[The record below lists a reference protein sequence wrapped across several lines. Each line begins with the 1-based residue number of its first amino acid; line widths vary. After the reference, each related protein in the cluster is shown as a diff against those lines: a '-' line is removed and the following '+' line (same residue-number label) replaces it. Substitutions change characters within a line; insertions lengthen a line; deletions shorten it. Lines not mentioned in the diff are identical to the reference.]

1 MKNRFKTISGALAL
15 TFMLLFGAVA
25 FAHTSNT
32 SMANPNVSAAEMPS
46 ARNERRK
53 IAVITATCA
62 HGSPRKSR
70 DATRDEKE
78 PLSNALY
85 GRAGRQRV
93 LGQVVLRA
101 KLTRSLRS

>member
-53 IAVITATCA
+53 NRRHRRHMRRMA
-62 HGSPRKSR
+62 RR
-70 DATRDEKE
+70 ENREMRREMKE
-78 PLSNALY
+78 N
-85 GRAGRQRV
+85 R
-93 LGQVVLRA
+93 
-101 KLTRSLRS
+101 